1 MQKHCTNVIIKS
13 PQNNQTKECFC
24 MINYNRL
31 GYEIKRDLT
40 NFSEKI
46 SKGLKRPQSKFLT
59 QMIYGILATNK
70 VHLSEIA
77 RSLNEPISLK
87 KTIDRLSR
95 NLFAF
100 NGKELVMDNYISEVK
115 KQVDENHAVIVIDNS
130 DITKP
135 CSPKMEAISDVH
147 DGSTG
152 EIKKGYSTVEA
163 AVLSKEKKMP
173 LPVYEKVFSAAEK
186 GFVSATYEN
195 IQCLKSLTTHF
206 SKNCVRTLDRGF
218 DANEYYR
225 YFLKNDEKFVIRAK
239 KNRNVIYKEK
249 TKNIMDVANMYK
261 GNYRMD
267 FMDKHGK
274 KIECK
279 ISYIPVRL
287 CEFPK
292 RPLVLVVV
300 YGFGAQPMLLLTNID
315 ISEKKKLCLIV
326 TKVYL
331 MRWRI
336 EEYFKFKK
344 QQFELEDLRVMSLQS
359 IRNLNFFATLA
370 TGYIGIINSE
380 KEDTIFML
388 ELKECSKRI
397 FSMPKFI
404 FYALGYAIERV
415 LARTRSGIKGFL
427 LKKEQSQQLTLA
439 QYYGIAVFE
448 Q

>member
-1 MQKHCTNVIIKS
+1 
-13 PQNNQTKECFC
+13 

-31 GYEIKRDLT
+31 GYEMKRDLT

-46 SKGLKRPQSKFLT
+46 SKGLKRPQSKFLL
-59 QMIYGILATNK
+59 QMIYGILAGNK
-70 VHLSEIA
+70 LHISEIS
-77 RSLNEPISLK
+77 RSLNENITLK

-100 NGKELVMDNYISEVK
+100 SQKELVMENYISEVK
-115 KQVDENHAVIVIDNS
+115 KQITEEQTVIVIDNS

-152 EIKKGYSTVEA
+152 EIRKGYFTVEA
-163 AVLSKEKKMP
+163 AVLSQGKKMP
-173 LPVYEKVFSAAEK
+173 LPVYEKVFSATEK
-186 GFVSATYEN
+186 GVVSATHEN
-195 IQCLKSLTTHF
+195 IQCPKSLSAYF
-206 SKNCVRTLDRGF
+206 SKDCVRTLDRGF
-218 DANEYYR
+218 DANDYYR
-225 YFLKNDEKFVIRAK
+225 YFLKKDEKFVIRAK
-239 KNRNVIYKEK
+239 KNRNVIYNGKAQ
-249 TKNIMDVANMYK
+249 NIMDVANKYK

-267 FMDKHGK
+267 FIDKNGK

-287 CEFPK
+287 CEFSNQN
-292 RPLVLVVV
+292 LILVVV
-300 YGFGAQPMLLLTNID
+300 YGFGVQPMLLLTNLD
-315 ISEKKKLCLIV
+315 VSEKKKLCMIA
-326 TKVYL
+326 TRVYL

-359 IRNLNFFATLA
+359 IRNLNLFATLA
-370 TGYIGIINSE
+370 TGYIGMITSE

-388 ELKECSKRI
+388 ELKEGSKRI
-397 FSMPKFI
+397 FDVSKFI

-415 LARTRSGIKGFL
+415 LARTHSGIKGFL

-439 QYYGIAVFE
+439 KYFGTAVFE
-448 Q
+448 

>member
-1 MQKHCTNVIIKS
+1 
-13 PQNNQTKECFC
+13 

-31 GYEIKRDLT
+31 GYEIKRDLV

-46 SKGLKRPQSKFLT
+46 SKGLKRPKSKFVV
-59 QMIYGILATNK
+59 QMLYGILAGNK

-77 RSLNEPISLK
+77 RSLNEKITLK

-95 NLFAF
+95 NLFEF
-100 NGKELVMDNYISEVK
+100 SEKDIIMENYIAEVK
-115 KQVDENHAVIVIDNS
+115 KQIDEEQAVIVIDNS

-135 CSPKMEAISDVH
+135 CSPKMQAISDVH

-152 EIKKGYSTVEA
+152 EIRKGYFTVEA
-163 AVLSKEKKMP
+163 AVLSKNQKMP
-173 LPVYEKVFSAAEK
+173 MSVYEKVLSSAED
-186 GFVSATYEN
+186 GFISMTHEN
-195 IQCLKSLTTHF
+195 LCCLKSLSAHF
-206 SKNCVRTLDRGF
+206 GKNCVRTLDRGF
-218 DANEYYR
+218 DANDYYR
-225 YFLKNDEKFVIRAK
+225 YFLKNDEKFVIRVK
-239 KNRNVIYKEK
+239 KNRNVVYKNK
-249 TKNIMDVANMYK
+249 THNIMDVANLYK

-287 CEFPK
+287 CEFPNK
-292 RPLVLVVV
+292 DLVLVVV
-300 YGFGAQPMLLLTNID
+300 YGFGKEPMLLLTNLD
-315 ISEKKKLCLIV
+315 ITEKKKLCMIV

-344 QQFELEDLRVMSLQS
+344 QQFGLEDLRVMSLQS
-359 IRNLNFFATLA
+359 IRNLNLFATLA
-370 TGYIGIINSE
+370 AGYIAIVNAE

-397 FSMPKFI
+397 YDIPKFI

-415 LARTRSGIKGFL
+415 LSMTRSGIKGFIS
-427 LKKEQSQQLTLA
+427 KKEQSQQLTLDDFFN
-439 QYYGIAVFE
+439 YGYF